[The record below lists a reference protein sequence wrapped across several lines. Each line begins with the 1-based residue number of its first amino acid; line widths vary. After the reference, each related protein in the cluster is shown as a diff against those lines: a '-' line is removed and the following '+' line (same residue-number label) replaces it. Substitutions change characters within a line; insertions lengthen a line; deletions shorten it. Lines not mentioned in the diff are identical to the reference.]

1 LIVFFPRPWK
11 STDGSINF
19 AVLQRMMESLLLF
32 IIDHPGTSLEHL
44 YEHYKC
50 VLQPVAINDCR

>member
-1 LIVFFPRPWK
+1 
-11 STDGSINF
+11 
-19 AVLQRMMESLLLF
+19 MMESLLLF